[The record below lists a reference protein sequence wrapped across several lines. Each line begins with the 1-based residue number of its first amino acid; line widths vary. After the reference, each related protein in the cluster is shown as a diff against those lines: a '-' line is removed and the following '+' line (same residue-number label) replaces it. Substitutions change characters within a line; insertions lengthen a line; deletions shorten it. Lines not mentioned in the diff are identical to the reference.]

1 MDCLVLAALATILL
15 HTAACCNDFR
25 DFCDEADL
33 PFPELAEA
41 GAEVTSLASLMDTRL
56 GSRQRRMQR
65 RLDGTITPLANRYNI
80 ILVFSVAPMY
90 AKKEAGRKVTE
101 TLDLLFADSYDRRF
115 RPGFGS
121 GPTDIEVTI
130 FTRYKGPVFRLV
142 IFFR

>member
-1 MDCLVLAALATILL
+1 MDCLVLAALATVLL

-41 GAEVTSLASLMDTRL
+41 GAELTSLASLMDTRL

-65 RLDGTITPLANRYNI
+65 RLVGTTTRCDIN
-80 ILVFSVAPMY
+80 LVFSVAPMY

-130 FTRYKGPVFRLV
+130 FTRYMGPVFRLV

>member
-1 MDCLVLAALATILL
+1 ML
-15 HTAACCNDFR
+15 F
-25 DFCDEADL
+25 
-33 PFPELAEA
+33 
-41 GAEVTSLASLMDTRL
+41 
-56 GSRQRRMQR
+56 
-65 RLDGTITPLANRYNI
+65 ANIN
-80 ILVFSVAPMY
+80 LVFSVAPMY

-130 FTRYKGPVFRLV
+130 FKGPVFRLV

>member
-41 GAEVTSLASLMDTRL
+41 GAGAELTSLASLMDTRL

-65 RLDGTITPLANRYNI
+65 RLDGTITPLANRCRYILNI
-80 ILVFSVAPMY
+80 FVLASQSNNI
-90 AKKEAGRKVTE
+90 AKNLHLNQK
-101 TLDLLFADSYDRRF
+101 S
-115 RPGFGS
+115 
-121 GPTDIEVTI
+121 I
-130 FTRYKGPVFRLV
+130 
-142 IFFR
+142 